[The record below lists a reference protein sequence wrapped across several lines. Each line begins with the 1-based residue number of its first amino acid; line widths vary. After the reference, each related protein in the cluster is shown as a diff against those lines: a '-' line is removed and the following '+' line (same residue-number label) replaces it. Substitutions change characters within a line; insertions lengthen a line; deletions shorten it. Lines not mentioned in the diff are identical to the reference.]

1 MVYYFSLVFG
11 FKMFGCVCLP
21 AKFEIRLILTT
32 RMTHKEAEFANLA
45 AFLFKGTTPNF
56 SLSTHTHTQNHAHVY
71 SHTLTHTLVNTLSE
85 VGRGL
90 LDSRELVHSWL

>member
-56 SLSTHTHTQNHAHVY
+56 SLSTHTHTHTHAKPCTRVLAYTHAHTRE
-71 SHTLTHTLVNTLSE
+71 HSE
-85 VGRGL
+85 
-90 LDSRELVHSWL
+90 